1 MNRKVRRIACLMIVL
16 VLAISLC
23 ACGCSNGGT
32 TAIDP
37 DGDGSGLGSDYKVN
51 VLVPETPGTVTH
63 AGNGVTIDASNV
75 KDGYVA
81 VKCEPKSNKLKA
93 QVRLGDRSYNYDI
106 NGDNQYVFFPLQ
118 MGNGTYKV
126 RVLEN
131 AGGTN
136 YTPLYQADIDVN
148 MDDTNRVFIY
158 PSQYV
163 WYTNDASAVAKSYE
177 ICNGLKSDKEKVDK
191 IYDWVV
197 DNMTYDKE
205 LAKTVQSGYLPDLEE
220 TMKTKKGIC
229 FDYCALFSAMLRAQ
243 GIPTKLV
250 IGKVQPE
257 GITHSWSQVYID
269 GKWEWMDTTMDGK
282 GHKESDYTMEKEY

>member
-1 MNRKVRRIACLMIVL
+1 MNRKVGRLAGLMIVL
-16 VLAISLC
+16 VLLISLC
-23 ACGCSNGGT
+23 ACSCSGET
-32 TAIDP
+32 TVIDP
-37 DGDGSGLGSDYKVN
+37 DGDGSGLSSDYKVK
-51 VLVPETPGTVTH
+51 VLVPETPGTVTYS
-63 AGNGVTIDASNV
+63 GSGVTIDASNV

-81 VKCEPKSNKLKA
+81 VKCEPKSNRLKA
-93 QVRLGDRSYNYDI
+93 QVMLDDHSYNYDLD
-106 NGDNQYVFFPLQ
+106 GDNQYLFFPLQ
-118 MGNGTYKV
+118 MGNGTYKI

-136 YTPLYQADIDVN
+136 YTPLYQTDIDVN
-148 MDDTNRVFIY
+148 MDDTNRVFVY

-163 WYTNDASAVAKSYE
+163 WYTNETSAVAKSYE
-177 ICNGLKSDKEKVDK
+177 ICEGLKTDKEKVEK

-205 LAKTVQSGYLPDLEE
+205 LAKTVQSGYLPDVEE
-220 TMKTKKGIC
+220 VMKKKTGIC

-257 GITHSWSQVYID
+257 NITHSWSQVYID